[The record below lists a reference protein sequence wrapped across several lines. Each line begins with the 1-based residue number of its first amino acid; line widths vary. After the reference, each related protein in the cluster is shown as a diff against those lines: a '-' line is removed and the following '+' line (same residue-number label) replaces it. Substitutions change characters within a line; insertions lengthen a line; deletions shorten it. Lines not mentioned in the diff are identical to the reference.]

1 MMLEAVMID
10 ATMLSA
16 GLAEAVGTVAMWA
29 PTLPTVTTGVQPV
42 VEALTASEQT
52 LADMGHIAG
61 MVLLAVWALLLL
73 LSDAF
78 AGVGTRVFQRRLALV
93 GVAFA
98 FVATASQF
106 GNAEYDAGVRIFA
119 RFLVVDQF
127 SLLLDMALL
136 AVVAAVIM
144 FSGDY
149 ARTHRFEYGEHE
161 TLLLIAVFGMMILSH
176 AANLLALFLGIETM
190 SIAVYVLVGARW
202 NKRESAEAAF
212 KYFVMGAFS
221 SGILLMGLAL
231 LYGGTGTLDL
241 REIQGQI
248 MGAFNAW
255 GGAQGAVSKLS
266 EPNLLE
272 GARLVHASTAVKAI
286 APAML
291 VIPGILMTLGAL
303 LFKVS
308 AVPFHMWTPD
318 AYEGAP
324 TPITGL
330 MAVGVKIAGFAAI
343 LKLFVG
349 TLYFK
354 RLVEAPYG
362 WTSIVAIVALATMT
376 VGNLAALRQGNIK
389 RLLAYSSVAHVGY
402 LLIGVVA
409 AASFYGS
416 ARGTAVLQ
424 NVDQEIWAQQTG
436 DAAISGILFYLGAYG
451 IATLGAFACVAW
463 MGSNNKEAVA
473 VHEWSGLASRHPGMA
488 FGMMVCLLSL
498 MGMPPTAGFIGKLMV
513 FKSGLENSNMLLRI
527 LVVLALINS
536 VIGAY
541 YYLRLI
547 VNMYFRGPLADPVV
561 PMTSRGAQGVL
572 AVATVA
578 TLVMGIGAD
587 QALRRCELAAAGF
600 QLPAEDPSRAAW
612 VDRLRE
618 RWEAEDA
625 EGDLGGAADGDH
637 DDAEEDESVD
647 DGAQEVSDG
656 GAAAA
661 AKEPEPVAPT
671 VEPVAPAGARAREFA
686 VGQPKPAAPKPAAP
700 KPAAP

>member
-1 MMLEAVMID
+1 MIFETMILETMMID
-10 ATMLSA
+10 TAMLGAT
-16 GLAEAVGTVAMWA
+16 VGETVGALAMWVPEFPA
-29 PTLPTVTTGVQPV
+29 VATAAEPV
-42 VEALTASEQT
+42 AKALTASERT
-52 LADMGHIAG
+52 MADMGHIGG
-61 MVLLAVWALLLL
+61 MVILAVWALLLL

-78 AGVGTRVFQRRLALV
+78 AGVGTRNFQRRLALV

-98 FVATASQF
+98 FAAIASQF
-106 GNAEYDAGVRIFA
+106 GEAEYDAGVRIFA

-127 SLLLDMALL
+127 SMLVDMALL

-149 ARTHRFEYGEHE
+149 ARTHRFEYGEQE
-161 TLLLIAVFGMMILSH
+161 ALLFIAVFGMMILSH

-255 GGAQGAVSKLS
+255 GGAQSAVSKLS
-266 EPNLLE
+266 EPHLLE

-291 VIPGILMTLGAL
+291 IIPGILMTLGAL
-303 LFKVS
+303 LFKIS

-324 TPITGL
+324 TPVTGF
-330 MAVGVKIAGFAAI
+330 MAVGVKIAGFAAL

-362 WTSIVAIVALATMT
+362 WTSIVAIVALASMT

-436 DAAISGILFYLGAYG
+436 DAAIAGVLFYLGAYG

-463 MGSNNKEAVA
+463 LGSNKKEAVA

-498 MGMPPTAGFIGKLMV
+498 MGLPPTAGFIGKLMV

-547 VNMYFRGPLADPVV
+547 VNMYFRASLANPVV

-572 AVATVA
+572 AVATFA
-578 TLVMGIGAD
+578 TLAMGIGAD
-587 QALRRCELAAAGF
+587 PVLRRCELAAAGF

-612 VDRLRE
+612 VDRLRA

-625 EGDLGGAADGDH
+625 DADSNGAA
-637 DDAEEDESVD
+637 ED
-647 DGAQEVSDG
+647 DGADERTLEVPDG
-656 GAAAA
+656 GPDAA
-661 AKEPEPVAPT
+661 AKGTEPEAPTVDPEAPVVAPT
-671 VEPVAPAGARAREFA
+671 RDA
-686 VGQPKPAAPKPAAP
+686 VVG
-700 KPAAP
+700 